1 MGHCVL
7 SSDCDAVL
15 VQAGCFDAGVG
26 QSSSDEGPGMGE
38 QNERQQLWIGRVYF
52 THYSII

>member
-1 MGHCVL
+1 MVGLVGEGWTQAGWWPVGHCVL
-7 SSDCDAVL
+7 SSGCDAVL

-38 QNERQQLWIGRVYF
+38 QNE
-52 THYSII
+52 